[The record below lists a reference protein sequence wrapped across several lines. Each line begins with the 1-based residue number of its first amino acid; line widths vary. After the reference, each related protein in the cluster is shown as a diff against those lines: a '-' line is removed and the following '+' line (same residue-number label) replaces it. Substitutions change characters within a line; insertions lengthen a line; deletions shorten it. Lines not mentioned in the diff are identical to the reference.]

1 MLCSKEVIM
10 KKLGDLMNESHAS
23 YSLLY
28 ECKSASLSLNN
39 CELSL
44 HFV

>member
-1 MLCSKEVIM
+1 M

-23 YSLLY
+23 CSLLY
-28 ECKSASLSLNN
+28 ECRSADLSLDN